1 MKRLEFTKATM
12 RSALERAG
20 IKCEATGPRYGLEEG
35 KRCNADLAKGVNF
48 DHAVPAAL
56 GGDNSLENCMAVC
69 IACHRFKTAN
79 DVAQIAKA
87 KRQRDYDT
95 GVKVAKQKIK
105 SAGFPKHEKPQRIE
119 KQALPPRR
127 IYEERT

>member
-1 MKRLEFTKATM
+1 MKRLEFTKPTM
-12 RSALERAG
+12 RAALDRAG
-20 IKCEATGPRYGLEEG
+20 LKCEAVGPRYGLEES

-69 IACHRFKTAN
+69 IACHRFKTSN

-87 KRQRDYDT
+87 KRQSDRHN
-95 GVKVAKQKIK
+95 GIKAAKNKIK